1 LQALR
6 YVMLTIGS
14 RGSALAL
21 AQTGWVKDRILERF
35 PDAGVAIKVIK
46 TSTDKAPQVSI
57 RSASSVGV
65 FVKELEEAL
74 QRREID
80 LAVHSM
86 KDLPGTIP
94 DSLEICAIPPRE
106 DARDAL
112 VAGSGVRVLTDLPHA
127 ATIGTGSIRR
137 QAQLLAIRPDF
148 VVRDIRGNVDT
159 RLQKLADHQYDAVI
173 LACAGLNRLGLQAR
187 ITRPLEFDEMLPAPG
202 QGALALQSRKGD
214 CDVSSLVAPL
224 HDGPTAAAV
233 LAERAFLRQ
242 IGGGCNSPVAVHA
255 AADGDYIRIDGLVAA
270 PDGSRVIRDSIS
282 HLPEHAE
289 DAAGVLA
296 DRLLARGGRAILQGI
311 R

>member
-1 LQALR
+1 
-6 YVMLTIGS
+6 MLTIGS

-21 AQTGWVKDRILERF
+21 AQTGWVKDRILEHF
-35 PDAGVAIKVIK
+35 PDAVITIKIIR
-46 TSTDKAPQVSI
+46 TSADRAPQLSI

-65 FVKELEEAL
+65 FVRELEEAL
-74 QRREID
+74 EHREID

-94 DSLEICAIPPRE
+94 DSLQICAIPARE
-106 DARDAL
+106 DPRDAL
-112 VAGSGVRVLTDLPHA
+112 VAGKGIRDLNDLPRA

-137 QAQLLAIRPDF
+137 QAQLLALRPDF

-159 RLQKLADHQYDAVI
+159 RLQKLADRQYDAVI
-173 LACAGLNRLGLQAR
+173 LACAGLNRLGMQAR
-187 ITRPLEFDEMLPAPG
+187 ITCPLPFDMMLPAPG
-202 QGALALQSRKGD
+202 QGALALESRRSD
-214 CDVSSLVAPL
+214 RDVAGLLAPL
-224 HDGPTAAAV
+224 HHGPTAAAV
-233 LAERAFLRQ
+233 LAERAFLRE

-255 AADGDYIRIDGLVAA
+255 AADGDYIKIDGLVAA

-282 HLPEHAE
+282 HLPQHAE

-296 DRLLARGGRAILQGI
+296 QRLRERGGKAILESV

>member
-1 LQALR
+1 
-6 YVMLTIGS
+6 MLTIGS
-14 RGSALAL
+14 RGSPLAL
-21 AQTGWVKDRILERF
+21 AQTGWVRDRILERF
-35 PDAGVAIKVIK
+35 PDAGITIKVIR
-46 TSTDKAPQVSI
+46 TSADKAPQVSI

-74 QRREID
+74 QRGEID

-86 KDLPGTIP
+86 KDLPGTVP
-94 DSLEICAIPPRE
+94 ETLEICSIPPRE

-112 VAGSGVRVLTDLPHA
+112 IAGSGIRALTDLPRA
-127 ATIGTGSIRR
+127 ATVGTGSIRR
-137 QAQLLAIRPDF
+137 QAQLLAVRPDLM
-148 VVRDIRGNVDT
+148 VRDIRGNVDT

-202 QGALALQSRKGD
+202 QGALALQSRRGD
-214 CDVSSLVAPL
+214 RDVSVLVAPL
-224 HDGPTAAAV
+224 HHGPTAAAV

-255 AADGDYIRIDGLVAA
+255 AADGDYIRIEGLVAA
-270 PDGSRVIRDSIS
+270 PDGSRVLRDSIS
-282 HLPEHAE
+282 HLPQYAE
-289 DAAGVLA
+289 DAAALLA
-296 DRLLARGGRAILQGI
+296 DRLLARGGRTILDSV

>member
-1 LQALR
+1 
-6 YVMLTIGS
+6 MLTIGS

-21 AQTGWVKDRILERF
+21 AQTGWVKDSILERF
-35 PDAGVAIKVIK
+35 PDAVVAIKVIR
-46 TSTDKAPQVSI
+46 TSADKAPQLSI

-65 FVKELEEAL
+65 FVKELEDAL
-74 QRREID
+74 ERREID

-86 KDLPGTIP
+86 KDLPSTIP
-94 DSLEICAIPPRE
+94 DSLQISAIPKRE
-106 DARDAL
+106 DPRDAL
-112 VAGSGVRVLTDLPHA
+112 VAGSGIRDLTGMPRA

-137 QAQLLAIRPDF
+137 QSQLLALRPDF
-148 VVRDIRGNVDT
+148 VVKDIRGNVDT
-159 RLQKLADHQYDAVI
+159 RLQKLADGQYDAVI

-187 ITRPLEFDEMLPAPG
+187 ITSPLEFGQMLPAPG

-214 CDVSSLVAPL
+214 HDVSSLVAPL
-224 HDGPTAAAV
+224 HHEPTAAAV

-255 AADGDYIRIDGLVAA
+255 AADGDYLRIDGLVAA
-270 PDGSRVIRDSIS
+270 PDGSLVIRDSIS
-282 HLPEHAE
+282 HLPGYAE

-296 DRLLARGGRAILQGI
+296 ERLLERGGRAILESV

>member
-1 LQALR
+1 
-6 YVMLTIGS
+6 MLTIGS

-35 PDAGVAIKVIK
+35 PDAVITIKVIR
-46 TSTDKAPQVSI
+46 TSADKAPQLSI

-65 FVKELEEAL
+65 FVKELEDAL
-74 QRREID
+74 ERREID

-94 DSLEICAIPPRE
+94 DSLQISAIPSRE
-106 DARDAL
+106 DPRDAF
-112 VAGSGVRVLTDLPHA
+112 VAGSGIRDLTELPRA
-127 ATIGTGSIRR
+127 AIIGTGSIRR
-137 QAQLLAIRPDF
+137 QSQLLALRPDF

-159 RLQKLADHQYDAVI
+159 RLQKLADRQYDAII
-173 LACAGLNRLGLQAR
+173 LACAGLNRLGLQAK
-187 ITRPLEFDEMLPAPG
+187 ITCPLEFDRMLPAPG

-214 CDVSSLVAPL
+214 RDVSSFVTPL
-224 HDGPTAAAV
+224 HHEPTATAV

-255 AADGDYIRIDGLVAA
+255 AADGDYIRIEGLVAA

-282 HLPEHAE
+282 HLPGYAE

-296 DRLLARGGRAILQGI
+296 DRLLARGGRAILESA

>member
-1 LQALR
+1 
-6 YVMLTIGS
+6 MLKIGS
-14 RGSALAL
+14 RGSTLAL
-21 AQTGWVKDRILERF
+21 AQAGWVKARILERF
-35 PDAGVAIKVIK
+35 PDADITIRVIK
-46 TSTDKAPQVSI
+46 TSADKAPQVSI

-86 KDLPGTIP
+86 KDLPGSIP
-94 DSLEICAIPPRE
+94 DPLEICAIPERE

-112 VAGSGVRVLTDLPHA
+112 VAGSGIRALGDLPRA

-137 QAQLLAIRPDF
+137 QAQLLALRPDF
-148 VVRDIRGNVDT
+148 LVKDIRGNVDT
-159 RLQKLADHQYDAVI
+159 RLQKLADRQYDALI
-173 LACAGLNRLGLQAR
+173 LACAGLNRLGMRAR
-187 ITRPLEFDEMLPAPG
+187 ITCPLEFDEMLPAPG

-214 CDVSSLVAPL
+214 QDVSALVASL
-224 HDGPTAAAV
+224 HHRPTAAAA

-296 DRLLARGGRAILQGI
+296 DRLLARGGRAILESV